1 MGSLYNKQQSPH
13 DLDNPALCN
22 GLQSV
27 DRYIGNT
34 RQLPKMNQKSVASD
48 VLYNVIWTHKFT
60 IFTRFVGDKVHICY
74 YFCSFFK
81 NKEWLTSS

>member
-1 MGSLYNKQQSPH
+1 MYQISMTGSVAPITTNKMMGSLHDKQQSPH
-13 DLDNPALCN
+13 DLENPAICN

-60 IFTRFVGDKVHICY
+60 IFTRFVGG
-74 YFCSFFK
+74 
-81 NKEWLTSS
+81 